1 MAVATITDIGSL
13 IERTPGYNGGK
24 ATMAGCG
31 TSVNQVAI
39 MLGWG
44 LSFDE
49 ILAELPHCGPENI
62 HAALAYY
69 YANQALVEAEIDAAD
84 AYAREL
90 QRMYPNGLDA
100 NSRELPDD
108 IQPLP

>member
-1 MAVATITDIGSL
+1 MTITDIGTL

-39 MLGWG
+39 MHGWG

-49 ILAELPHCGPENI
+49 MLVHLPRCRPEHV

-69 YANQALVEAEIDAAD
+69 FANRALTEAEIDAAD

-90 QRMYPNGLDA
+90 QRMYPNGMDA
-100 NSRELPDD
+100 NSRELPDV
-108 IQPLP
+108 QPLP

>member
-31 TSVNQVAI
+31 TSVNHVSI
-39 MLGWG
+39 MHGWG
-44 LSFDE
+44 LSVDE
-49 ILAELPHCGPENI
+49 ILVQLPHCRPEHV

-69 YANQALVEAEIDAAD
+69 FANREIVEAEIDAAE
-84 AYAREL
+84 AYGQEL
-90 QRMYPNGLDA
+90 MRMYPNGMDA
-100 NSRELPDD
+100 NSRELPDVLA
-108 IQPLP
+108 LP